1 MNDDKGIKKSR
12 LDRIEKDKPIGKDNE
27 IGKPKDKSIGKLHKV
42 DKIVGKKPDKI
53 GKSHKIDVDKKKE
66 KTQGG
71 PLPLRTLRSTS
82 ICQQI
87 PLNPDFPDPI
97 YPKLVDRDLKVPN
110 KLTRLPKQTIINAIV
125 NSDGMISRAAR
136 LLQVAPWNLSK
147 FLSKDKQLKQLLTSV
162 AEADIDFAESRLKDK
177 IRMGDNTAIIFYL
190 KCKGRHRGWIDVQT
204 DKRREQS
211 PPVTF
216 KYVLVK
222 GDDTKAITAEIV
234 DRE

>member
-1 MNDDKGIKKSR
+1 
-12 LDRIEKDKPIGKDNE
+12 
-27 IGKPKDKSIGKLHKV
+27 
-42 DKIVGKKPDKI
+42 
-53 GKSHKIDVDKKKE
+53 
-66 KTQGG
+66 
-71 PLPLRTLRSTS
+71 
-82 ICQQI
+82 
-87 PLNPDFPDPI
+87 
-97 YPKLVDRDLKVPN
+97 
-110 KLTRLPKQTIINAIV
+110 
-125 NSDGMISRAAR
+125 MISRAAR

-204 DKRREQS
+204 DKRKEQS